1 MAGEGIP
8 SGGVSWR
15 IKDRLVAPRFPLV
28 MGILNATPDSF
39 HKESRVDLDAA
50 LHLAER
56 MIAQGAAIL
65 DVGGASSRPGAA
77 EVPEEEELER
87 VIPVIEALHARF
99 PDAWLS
105 IDTWRSGV
113 AKAAVEAGASMVN
126 DISAG
131 MLDPAMF
138 ATVAR
143 LAVPYALMHM
153 QGTPATMQQDPQYT
167 DVVAEVV
174 YFLSE
179 RLRAA
184 HQAGIP
190 DVVVD
195 PGFGFGKT
203 TAHNFALL
211 GHLDRF
217 QALGAPVLVG
227 LSRKRMINETLGI
240 GPADALNGTTVL
252 NTIALEKGA
261 AILRVHDVKEAV
273 QACRLIEAL
282 RG

>member
-39 HKESRVDLDAA
+39 HKESRVDVDAA

-56 MIAQGAAIL
+56 MLVQGAAIL

-87 VIPVIEALHARF
+87 AIPVIEALHTRF
-99 PDAWLS
+99 PDAWIS

-113 AKAAVEAGASMVN
+113 AKAAVEAGASLVN

-131 MLDPAMF
+131 MLDPVMLD
-138 ATVAR
+138 TVAR
-143 LAVPYALMHM
+143 LAVPYVLMHM
-153 QGTPATMQQDPQYT
+153 QGTPTTMQKDPHYA
-167 DVVAEVV
+167 DVVAEVC

-179 RLRAA
+179 RMRAA
-184 HQAGIP
+184 RQAGIA
-190 DVVVD
+190 DVILD

-211 GHLDRF
+211 NHLDRF
-217 QALGAPVLVG
+217 HALGPPLLVG
-227 LSRKRMINETLGI
+227 FSRKRMINETLGI

-252 NTIALEKGA
+252 NTIALQKGA
-261 AILRVHDVKEAV
+261 AILRVHDVMDAV

-282 RG
+282 RC